1 MALKIN
7 MKPRDSVYIGS
18 SAITVASDGNVT
30 LLIDGDAPVLRGSER
45 IAEPNGDDPM
55 VRIQYIIQQMYLLR
69 DIASFHEDYF
79 TLAQKLIQNDTEMAP
94 HIARI
99 NCHLVQGEFYK
110 ALKTV
115 RDIAGQAEPATS
127 AVRVLAK

>member
-30 LLIDGDAPVLRGSER
+30 LLIEGDAPVLRGSER
-45 IAEPNGDDPM
+45 IAEPHGDDPM
-55 VRIQYIIQQMYLLR
+55 SRIQYIIQQMYLLR

-79 TLAQKLIQNDTEMAP
+79 TLAQKLIREDSDMAP

-99 NCHLVQGEFYK
+99 NCHLVAGEFYK

-115 RDIAGQAEPATS
+115 RDVAGQTDPGTPE
-127 AVRVLAK
+127 VRAFAK